1 MADEF
6 KPFSVREMDTNHMYA
21 LIFGCS
27 GSGKSFLVKRLLY
40 DMYKDKNSYW
50 DEFFLISPTE
60 DLSHSFGMFNKA
72 NVKDKFDEDW
82 INEKILEPR
91 IRMMKG
97 KKRMSNGKKKG
108 QQQLPNALIIIDDCA
123 SDPGIRH
130 SEILNKLFISGR
142 HMGIGCMLLLQN
154 INPNDSIPPALRN
167 NATLVATAK
176 PRKLKDRQFIVREW
190 FSMGNEREG
199 EQALQSITSESYRFA
214 VCNLQKFANA
224 NSLHDFIY
232 TFKAD
237 KVPKSFKLHGK
248 RFGLNGNMMHP
259 KREDAIYGGAT
270 GYRNKNEGQDDESK
284 QDGWM
289 RDVDSEMNNLS
300 YLNWSKEEESFLK
313 MNFI

>member
-130 SEILNKLFISGR
+130 SEILNKLFISFLNEINFDSKL
-142 HMGIGCMLLLQN
+142 HYLLL
-154 INPNDSIPPALRN
+154 
-167 NATLVATAK
+167 
-176 PRKLKDRQFIVREW
+176 
-190 FSMGNEREG
+190 
-199 EQALQSITSESYRFA
+199 
-214 VCNLQKFANA
+214 
-224 NSLHDFIY
+224 
-232 TFKAD
+232 
-237 KVPKSFKLHGK
+237 
-248 RFGLNGNMMHP
+248 GLNL
-259 KREDAIYGGAT
+259 T
-270 GYRNKNEGQDDESK
+270 LF
-284 QDGWM
+284 
-289 RDVDSEMNNLS
+289 V
-300 YLNWSKEEESFLK
+300 YLLKPFVLFLQLQVIH
-313 MNFI
+313 FYVF